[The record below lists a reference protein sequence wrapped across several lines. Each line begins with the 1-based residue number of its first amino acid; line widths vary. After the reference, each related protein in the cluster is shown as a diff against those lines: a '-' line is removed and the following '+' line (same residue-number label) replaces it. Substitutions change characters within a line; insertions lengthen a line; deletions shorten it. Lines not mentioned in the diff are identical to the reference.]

1 MQFVKSQSTMVLS
14 GAFVVL
20 SIFVLKTTF
29 SAFNCERD
37 FVTGVSHLKVE
48 PAIVCSPDDTLYAAV
63 HQRGMIGVGMYV
75 CMYTAFVLGSW
86 YKRDLFAF
94 LGDKFEDR
102 WFYW

>member
-1 MQFVKSQSTMVLS
+1 MSRLKQTFTLQ
-14 GAFVVL
+14 
-20 SIFVLKTTF
+20 KTTF

-48 PAIVCSPDDTLYAAV
+48 PAIVCDLQDPEYAAV
-63 HQRGMIGVGMYV
+63 RLRGMLGVGMYV
-75 CMYTAFVLGSW
+75 GMYLVFVLGSW